1 MKVPLKVFDYMRTS
15 NLYLPQ
21 TKYSYVFW
29 KKNCPCKHILS
40 YSWVRLF
47 LSSNVGSYRI
57 YGNSKLFWSA
67 KTYLK
72 NFSRFARLLL
82 INICIHFSRK
92 QCMIH
97 WSGKSGIHIS
107 IFSDF
112 KGILIF
118 LLIPL
123 AHCFFFLPTCQV
135 FVVLLVWE
143 YHWYQG
149 TYNEHIYLYTLA
161 FITALYTII

>member
-1 MKVPLKVFDYMRTS
+1 MESPK
-15 NLYLPQ
+15 NYLQ
-21 TKYSYVFW
+21 
-29 KKNCPCKHILS
+29 
-40 YSWVRLF
+40 
-47 LSSNVGSYRI
+47 
-57 YGNSKLFWSA
+57 
-67 KTYLK
+67 
-72 NFSRFARLLL
+72 NFSRIARLLL

-112 KGILIF
+112 KGILMLIF

-135 FVVLLVWE
+135 FVVLLWVKIWVWE

-161 FITALYTII
+161 FITALCTIMKLLCLFVSCFLNGLCVYTQTPWYFSDLPIFWIYRENVVIFR